1 MTKVFSYFQLLCPK
15 VVQGERK
22 TKQFEC
28 FSLALLYLFIKIGGV
43 SEKQIQINLF
53 CSSLALHYLCIVTA
67 KLKNMATI
75 DDVKNMIERNEVK
88 NAIAQLDVMIELCPE
103 LDELYYLRGNAYRK
117 FNSWKNALNDYCK
130 AISLNPNSPAV
141 EAYRASLEIL
151 EFFNKDMLNP

>member
-1 MTKVFSYFQLLCPK
+1 MFFS
-15 VVQGERK
+15 R
-22 TKQFEC
+22 
-28 FSLALLYLFIKIGGV
+28 LALSFHKIGGV

-75 DDVKNMIERNEVK
+75 DDVKKFERNEVK

-130 AISLNPNSPAV
+130 AISLNPDSPAV

>member
-1 MTKVFSYFQLLCPK
+1 M
-15 VVQGERK
+15 
-22 TKQFEC
+22 
-28 FSLALLYLFIKIGGV
+28 
-43 SEKQIQINLF
+43 
-53 CSSLALHYLCIVTA
+53 HYLCSVTA

>member
-1 MTKVFSYFQLLCPK
+1 MF
-15 VVQGERK
+15 
-22 TKQFEC
+22 
-28 FSLALLYLFIKIGGV
+28 FSLLALSFHKIGCA
-43 SEKQIQINLF
+43 SEEQNQTSLF
-53 CSSLALHYLCIVTA
+53 CSSLGLHYLCSVTA

-75 DDVKNMIERNEVK
+75 DDVRKMIERNDVK

-130 AISLNPNSPAV
+130 AISLNPDSPAV

>member
-1 MTKVFSYFQLLCPK
+1 MFFS
-15 VVQGERK
+15 R
-22 TKQFEC
+22 
-28 FSLALLYLFIKIGGV
+28 LALSFHKIGCA
-43 SEKQIQINLF
+43 SEEQNQTNLF
-53 CSSLALHYLCIVTA
+53 CSSLSLHYLCNVTA

-75 DDVKNMIERNEVK
+75 EDVKNMIERNEVK

>member
-1 MTKVFSYFQLLCPK
+1 MLCS
-15 VVQGERK
+15 R
-22 TKQFEC
+22 F
-28 FSLALLYLFIKIGGV
+28 ALSFHKIGCA
-43 SEKQIQINLF
+43 SEEQNQTSLF
-53 CSSLALHYLCIVTA
+53 CSSLGLHYLCSVTA

-75 DDVKNMIERNEVK
+75 DDVRKMIERNDVK

-130 AISLNPNSPAV
+130 AISLNPDSPAV